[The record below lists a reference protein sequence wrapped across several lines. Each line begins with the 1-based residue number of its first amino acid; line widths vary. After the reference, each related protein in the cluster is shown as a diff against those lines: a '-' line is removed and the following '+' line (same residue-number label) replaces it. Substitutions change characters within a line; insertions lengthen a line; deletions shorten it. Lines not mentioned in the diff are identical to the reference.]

1 MPPSQTCSVA
11 FYLISRKVEV
21 LNPGLTWSEWSGP
34 HTLSDFLLYPYYYSF
49 CSWFSSHTGLHDRHT
64 NPRTLVLAVSSNWNI
79 IFSNIC
85 MGHSNAFFRSFFFF
99 FKYNLSKNPSL
110 KTLDKIISSLALQ
123 PWLLTL
129 YLLYIYFDFLF
140 FIAFIIIWH
149 HLYLLILEC

>member
-1 MPPSQTCSVA
+1 ML
-11 FYLISRKVEV
+11 F
-21 LNPGLTWSEWSGP
+21 
-34 HTLSDFLLYPYYYSF
+34 SDL
-49 CSWFSSHTGLHDRHT
+49 
-64 NPRTLVLAVSSNWNI
+64 
-79 IFSNIC
+79 
-85 MGHSNAFFRSFFFF
+85 FFFF